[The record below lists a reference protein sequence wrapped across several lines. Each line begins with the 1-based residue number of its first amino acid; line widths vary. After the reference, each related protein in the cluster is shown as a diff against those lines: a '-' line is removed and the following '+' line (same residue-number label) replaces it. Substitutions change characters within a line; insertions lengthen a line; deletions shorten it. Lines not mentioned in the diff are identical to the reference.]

1 MFRKQNILQPKKKK
15 KNYYL
20 WHLWGDHK
28 DGKEGPKLS
37 NYELA
42 WNSFPI
48 QCQFLWKQ
56 LMCPFQ
62 LSMVWNATAM
72 RNIILDKERDHNWSH
87 NLIYSTG
94 GEGKPCWK
102 LSNHFKGWM
111 GKKTSNADLQG
122 QLNNCLMKDFKR
134 KLGLLHQNTF
144 DFSHPQNHGKC
155 IAKFNFTNDLQ
166 LQRQDGAERVVST
179 QLPPPTTITHHS
191 LPSAAPCQHR
201 HTPQTSLSRMTAWLS
216 VLQDWRGTQ
225 KEKRLTTQERRRQP
239 SITAV
244 AWGQTQS
251 VFKHFS
257 NVFPKYFML
266 PEASIKGRQCFHYI
280 VVVTDI
286 KCGLE
291 TPESVLLCALNRE

>member
-28 DGKEGPKLS
+28 DSKEGPKLS

-42 WNSFPI
+42 WNSFPT

-134 KLGLLHQNTF
+134 KLDSCIKIHSTSATLKTTENALLSLILLMIFSCRDRMVLRGWWAPSSHHPLPSPTTHYHQ
-144 DFSHPQNHGKC
+144 
-155 IAKFNFTNDLQ
+155 
-166 LQRQDGAERVVST
+166 
-179 QLPPPTTITHHS
+179 QLPASTDTLLKHLCHGWQLDCLYCRTGVEPRKRRDW
-191 LPSAAPCQHR
+191 QHR
-201 HTPQTSLSRMTAWLS
+201 REEGSPALQPWPEGRPRVFSSTSPMYF
-216 VLQDWRGTQ
+216 
-225 KEKRLTTQERRRQP
+225 P
-239 SITAV
+239 SI
-244 AWGQTQS
+244 S
-251 VFKHFS
+251 
-257 NVFPKYFML
+257 
-266 PEASIKGRQCFHYI
+266 CFQ
-280 VVVTDI
+280 
-286 KCGLE
+286 KPL
-291 TPESVLLCALNRE
+291 